1 MITLKENLKIQTME
15 NNNQKFK
22 IILEYIKDLSIETP
36 SATALLIVRENLD
49 KYHLDIDISSMVLKN
64 KSLEIT
70 TKLILQ
76 DKSENPNKAF
86 FEIKYATVIK
96 INEEINDKKIIGKT
110 VLCDLQKI
118 IYPKIEMVFLD
129 LIKNSGY
136 PEIKF
141 EKKTLFVQ
149 FLTVN
154 RYLFLFIKW

>member
-1 MITLKENLKIQTME
+1 ME
-15 NNNQKFK
+15 SSDQKFK

-36 SATALLIVRENLD
+36 SATTFLIVKENLA
-49 KYHLDIDISSMVLKN
+49 KYNLDIDISSLELKN

-70 TKLILQ
+70 TKLTLQ
-76 DKSENPNKAF
+76 DKSDNEQKAF

-118 IYPKIEMVFLD
+118 IYPKIEKVFLD

-141 EKKTLFVQ
+141 EKK
-149 FLTVN
+149 VN
-154 RYLFLFIKW
+154 FEKLYNERFN

>member
-1 MITLKENLKIQTME
+1 MME
-15 NNNQKFK
+15 SSDQKFK

-36 SATALLIVRENLD
+36 SATTFLIVKENLA
-49 KYHLDIDISSMVLKN
+49 KYNLDIDISSLELKN

-70 TKLILQ
+70 TKLTLQ
-76 DKSENPNKAF
+76 DKSDNEQKAF

-118 IYPKIEMVFLD
+118 IYPKIEKVFLD

-141 EKKTLFVQ
+141 EKKVDFEKLYNERF
-149 FLTVN
+149 N
-154 RYLFLFIKW
+154 